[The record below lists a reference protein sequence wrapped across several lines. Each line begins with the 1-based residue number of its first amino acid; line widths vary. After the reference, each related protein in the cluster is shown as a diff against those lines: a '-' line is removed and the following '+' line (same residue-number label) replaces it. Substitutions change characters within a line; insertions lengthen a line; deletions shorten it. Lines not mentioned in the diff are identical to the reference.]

1 MEKKYERLYQ
11 GLIDHN
17 SHHNQNILRAK
28 GDRQEATEGI
38 PRCYGYHEA
47 CRWNSRWCPC
57 QGLCSLQKMG
67 GTTTK
72 IYGPLTGNKITQ
84 RQMQIYFKE
93 CAAAARPSLT
103 HFYDVVLFNC

>member
-1 MEKKYERLYQ
+1 M
-11 GLIDHN
+11 
-17 SHHNQNILRAK
+17 S
-28 GDRQEATEGI
+28 
-38 PRCYGYHEA
+38 
-47 CRWNSRWCPC
+47 
-57 QGLCSLQKMG
+57 